1 MKKVSKT
8 DKLIARAKAF
18 KKAKAAKKAAKKAAF
33 RKFVADK
40 KAKAIKQ
47 QKALLAYKKA
57 KAQGL
62 NPKVPTF
69 LKPKKLVARALKPN
83 PKREAK
89 KSAVEKKADAL
100 IR

>member
-1 MKKVSKT
+1 
-8 DKLIARAKAF
+8 
-18 KKAKAAKKAAKKAAF
+18 
-33 RKFVADK
+33 
-40 KAKAIKQ
+40 
-47 QKALLAYKKA
+47 LLAYKKA

-69 LKPKKLVARALKPN
+69 LKPKKLVPRAVKPN